1 MTDRSYSSS
10 LREFRHNGRIL
21 ARGKPLARGKSEK
34 LNDEFMSEN
43 QHTFFIEGRKTMK
56 ITKKKFYKIA
66 AILIAFV
73 MSAAMFSG
81 MIIAKAADG
90 TADTATIDK
99 SKKGSITVTKYASND
114 GTANKNDATGT
125 ADDAT
130 GIADSYNKLAGAK
143 FNLYKVAAADQVIK
157 YYNGIN
163 TDAYTIGNAEF
174 SNDNS
179 QVTFNGK
186 VYNATKTGTTNENGV
201 YTFDGLDVGMYILK
215 EIEAP
220 DQVTDLSE
228 PCLISLP
235 MVNTDTSDN
244 NNGWMYDI
252 NVFPKNVAST
262 GKLFLNK
269 IDQNDNPLAGV
280 TFELYKYD
288 KTYSNIEEIADNW
301 IPVTETTDNS
311 GATSKL
317 VLKTNESGQLNL
329 DSLPAGLNGT
339 IYKLVETE
347 APDGYVVNE
356 SPIYFKINSGN
367 KAQFLN
373 KETTNVDV
381 VDGYESGDTVTV
393 KLKNEKPSL
402 TKKVKAYDVESYG
415 DTAVYRMDK
424 VITYR
429 ISTYVPLT
437 IGELAT
443 YEITDTPDGITD
455 KYDSV
460 KVEMSDSESGTY
472 TDVDVTCYTIVK
484 NGNGF
489 KLTLT
494 AENKNTLAG
503 KYIHVTYN
511 AYLNEDAKVDGS
523 DNINTAKLVYSKS
536 TTSNE
541 TYDVSDTA
549 VVKTYNYVVT
559 KHKDNLHGDIIPG
572 VEFQL
577 LDTKNGTPL
586 NVVKVNDGTYRLA
599 NEADETNVITTLTT
613 NDEGMITIQGL
624 GNGTYY
630 LKETKTIKGYNL
642 LSEPFAFTIDNAN
655 AKGDIVNKK
664 GFTLP
669 KTGSMGFIL
678 FCVLGLAL
686 VAGGAMLIF
695 GGKRTKK
702 IR

>member
-10 LREFRHNGRIL
+10 LWEFRHNGRIL
-21 ARGKPLARGKSEK
+21 ARGKPLTRGKPEK

-99 SKKGSITVTKYASND
+99 SKKGSITVTKYASNENLAQ
-114 GTANKNDATGT
+114 GEATGKKDSV
-125 ADDAT
+125 DDGYETLNGAT
-130 GIADSYNKLAGAK
+130 FALFQIADINAT
-143 FNLYKVAAADQVIK
+143 VD

-163 TDAYTIGNAEF
+163 SDRYDESKLKSVVYDEIAKTINYDGKKYNMYCDAQTTAGR
-174 SNDNS
+174 
-179 QVTFNGK
+179 
-186 VYNATKTGTTNENGV
+186 GTCSFVN
-201 YTFDGLDVGMYILK
+201 LPVGIYILK
-215 EIEAP
+215 EISAP
-220 DQVTDLSE
+220 DQVSELSE
-228 PCLISLP
+228 ACIVSIP
-235 MVNTDTSDN
+235 MVNTSTSDN
-244 NNGWMYDI
+244 NSGWMYDI

-269 IDQNDNPLAGV
+269 IDQNDNPLADV

-311 GATSKL
+311 GDTSKL

-424 VITYR
+424 EITYR

-559 KHKDNLHGDIIPG
+559 KHKDNLHGDVIPG

-630 LKETKTIKGYNL
+630 LKETKTIQGYNL
-642 LSEPFAFTIDNAN
+642 LSEPFKFTIDNAN
-655 AKGDIVNKK
+655 ATGNIVNKK